1 MLRPAWCPVG
11 GTEGNPGMTIP
22 ATGVSRPDRD
32 IRNSMD
38 TGSPLLPILALDR
51 VEALPLNLSAR
62 VPLFV
67 QKANES

>member
-1 MLRPAWCPVG
+1 MLRTDGCPLD

-22 ATGVSRPDRD
+22 ATGVSRPDKD

-38 TGSPLLPILALDR
+38 TGSPLLPVLALDR
-51 VEALPLNLSAR
+51 VEALPLNPPAR

-67 QKANES
+67 QKGNES